1 MTLKKREDVS
11 KEDCWNVEA
20 LYPSLEAWSK
30 NFNEA
35 FSQKTKVKWPDLEAY
50 KGRLHESPEI
60 LKSALDL
67 SMKIGRELTKLYTYA
82 HLKHDED
89 ITNDGHKVIYNQ
101 ITSLLHDFAQESAWF
116 EPELLALS
124 PDQIEQ
130 VMASPAIMDYRFHIE
145 KIVRIKKHLLSH
157 EKEELLALAG
167 KAMQTPNKAFCAIN
181 DADFKFEPAIDS
193 SGKPRPLSHGTFGL
207 YVRDQDRTLRE
218 NAFKNVHNKYL
229 DYENTMTEL
238 LNGEVQTHLFNARAR
253 HYNSC
258 LDAAL
263 FPKNID
269 ASVYR
274 ALIEAVDKNIASLHR
289 YMDLREEVLGIGQ
302 LHLYDMYVPLTKDVD
317 IRLSYQEA
325 EDLVIES
332 AAPLGAEYQNTLR
345 TGLKAHGWVDRYE
358 NQNKRSGAYS
368 SGCYDSMPYILM
380 NYKNVIRDVFTLAHE
395 AGHSM
400 HSLLSHQNQ
409 PFHYGDYPI
418 FLAEVAST
426 FNEELLMQL
435 LLKRFTSKEEQIFL
449 INQKIEDIR
458 ATLFRQTMFAK
469 FELLIHEMAEKNI
482 PLTPKGL
489 KDEYLKLNS
498 VYFGSN
504 VAIDPAA
511 AIEWARIPH
520 FYYNFYV
527 FQYATG
533 ISAALALAERVTQ
546 GGKVEREDY
555 LSFLKSGSSRYPI
568 EILKSAGVDMRS
580 PQPVSSAIKKFDGL
594 VSDLQQLLVPQ
605 KPIPNK
611 KPDSILK

>member
-1 MTLKKREDVS
+1 MTLKKREEVS

-20 LYPSLEAWSK
+20 LYPTIKAWSDSLRQ
-30 NFNEA
+30 A
-35 FSQKTKVKWPDLEAY
+35 YSPDTPLKWPQLASF
-50 KGRLHESPEI
+50 KGKLHESAET

-67 SMKIGRELTKLYTYA
+67 SMEIGRELTKLYTYA

-89 ITNDGHKVIYNQ
+89 ITNDTHKVIYNQ
-101 ITSLLHDFAQESAWF
+101 ITSLLHDFAQECAWF
-116 EPELLALS
+116 EPELLAFSKNQIDQALDS
-124 PDQIEQ
+124 P
-130 VMASPAIMDYRFHIE
+130 VLKDYRFHLE
-145 KIVRIKKHLLSH
+145 KILRVKKHMLSH

-167 KAMQTPNKAFCAIN
+167 KALQTPSKSFCAIN
-181 DADFKFEPAIDS
+181 DADFKFEPARDKE
-193 SGKPRPLSHGTFGL
+193 GKPHPLSHGTFGL

-218 NAFKNVHNKYL
+218 SAFKNVHGKYL

-238 LNGEVQTHLFNARAR
+238 LNGEVQNHLFNAQAR
-253 HYNSC
+253 HYSSC

-269 ASVYR
+269 SSVYH
-274 ALIEAVDKNIASLHR
+274 ALIQAVDENISSLHR
-289 YMDLREEVLGIGQ
+289 YMDLRQKVMGIDE

-317 IRLSYQEA
+317 IRMSYQEA

-332 AAPLGAEYQNTLR
+332 VAPLGQEYQNALQK
-345 TGLKAHGWVDRYE
+345 GLKNHGWVDRYE

-409 PFHYGDYPI
+409 PFQYGDYPI

-435 LLKRFTSKEEQIFL
+435 LLKRFTKKEEQIFL

-469 FELLIHEMAEKNI
+469 FELFIHEMGEKNI
-482 PLTPKGL
+482 PITPKAL

-498 VYFGSN
+498 FYFGPN
-504 VAIDPAA
+504 VIVDPEAV
-511 AIEWARIPH
+511 IEWARIPH

-533 ISAALALAERVTQ
+533 ISAALALADRVTQ
-546 GGKVEREDY
+546 GGKTERDDY

-568 EILKSAGVDMRS
+568 EILQGAGVDMRS

-594 VSDLQQLLVPQ
+594 VDKLGKLL
-605 KPIPNK
+605 IPR
-611 KPDSILK
+611 